1 MMDGSN
7 DQGWGFLIL
16 CAVGLFTAHFL
27 KPSATSQGGLPTPAE
42 TGQGES
48 VVENAASSDLTVEAA
63 DAGAD
68 VANTGN
74 VTAVGG
80 ADAAFA
86 APTPPTSKSYGGPA
100 SATRSRSGAVFGEV
114 NGKVD
119 GKNVTDL

>member
-42 TGQGES
+42 TGQGKS

-86 APTPPTSKSYGGPA
+86 APAPPTNKSYGENPGRI
-100 SATRSRSGAVFGEV
+100 TRSM
-114 NGKVD
+114 D
-119 GKNVTDL
+119 GPGIAKK